1 MNEPSRTNRGS
12 RPANDSRAATLFYQ
26 RVPKEREG
34 QTYDV
39 LLRWHRSRLDAL
51 LEDLDRAEDALDG
64 VLEEG
69 VLAHPHVEAF
79 AYHSVGW
86 GDAPRLRGWRTAS
99 RGRRPVHIPDA
110 LPLPGEPEDLGQRD
124 DGLTVNGLRAVVG
137 KEEGVLAVW
146 WEAGIDRAAGIRH
159 IAQATRTT
167 LRRLRDKLAIY
178 DADGTEQRELLQEAA
193 REVLQL
199 IRRDAKLLQMSYLPA
214 SELLNPDYVPGTLR
228 DELAFTVEQA
238 VAAELSDEDAEVR
251 RDILRQLD
259 EI

>member
-1 MNEPSRTNRGS
+1 MNESSRTNCRA

-26 RVPKEREG
+26 RVPKERDG

-39 LLRWHRSRLDAL
+39 FLRWNQSRLDAL

-69 VLAHPHVEAF
+69 VLTCPHVEAF

-110 LPLPGEPEDLGQRD
+110 LPLPGEPEDLGGRD

-178 DADGTEQRELLQEAA
+178 DAAGTEQSKLLREAA
-193 REVLQL
+193 GEVLQL
-199 IRRDAKLLQMSYLPA
+199 VRRDAKLLQMSFLPV
-214 SELLNPDYVPGTLR
+214 SELLVPDYVPETLR
-228 DELAFTVEQA
+228 DELAFTVEEA
-238 VAAELSDEDAEVR
+238 LAAELGDEDPEVR
-251 RDILRQLD
+251 RQILRQLD
-259 EI
+259 DI